1 MTYYEQY
8 QKFNI
13 KTKAEAMLAM
23 HQHRRQMK
31 IIGIVKVTAL
41 AVISL
46 ILLSVIFS
54 IVAFG

>member
-1 MTYYEQY
+1 M
-8 QKFNI
+8 NN
-13 KTKAEAMLAM
+13 TKLLT
-23 HQHRRQMK
+23 QHRRQMK